1 MPILW
6 QPIHQRHKY
15 RRKPPQTIQIMNVL
29 NTLPNAN
36 KLHVAPL
43 GKTRG
48 NFTQVFGCNSL
59 LTSVSVNLDW
69 LEFMAEI
76 PMGSF
81 IAKPTPEMKYIPYGE
96 SIVFEYLGFGTKIF
110 QCAFNIILHSELVAT
125 LNAFPRGEK
134 VVKSNL
140 VQIQLKNNVLYSTE
154 WLIMVNELLMEL
166 NGVIKSITRLDIAID
181 GLNYINDFLNLY
193 QKQFPYRK
201 KVGMKGKARF
211 NASVFD
217 KKTMMYKSF
226 KIGSGASPK
235 QLSFYCKSSEL
246 EKSNKQYIKDVWD
259 KANIDTQGEVWRAE
273 MRLRN
278 KAIKEIRNFNLE
290 QCINPKYL
298 LSIYKTGVKNFCE
311 FVKIREDKNIS
322 RLETIDL
329 FHFDKLKVTLLDKIP
344 RQITDNIYKAKL
356 SIHQGIADV
365 LRGDIPEGGHITALQ
380 RIKDIIDTYNLSKYY
395 EKRLPEWL
403 TRYQSFKSYDTKP
416 LYKLCEN

>member
-1 MPILW
+1 
-6 QPIHQRHKY
+6 
-15 RRKPPQTIQIMNVL
+15 MNVL
-29 NTLPNAN
+29 QALPKAN
-36 KLHVAPL
+36 KRTVVPI
-43 GKTRG
+43 GKTRD
-48 NFTQVFGCNSL
+48 NFTQVFSYNAVPL
-59 LTSVSVNLDW
+59 SVSVNLDW

-76 PMGSF
+76 PINSF
-81 IAKPTPEMKYIPYGE
+81 IAKPTPEIKFIPYGE
-96 SIVFEYLGFGTKIF
+96 SIVFEYLGYGTKIF
-110 QCAFNIILHSELVAT
+110 QCAFNVIIYGELVAT

-154 WLIMVNELLMEL
+154 WLGVVQEILIEL

-193 QKQFPYRK
+193 QKQFPHRK

-217 KKTMMYKSF
+217 KKTMMYKAF

-235 QLSFYCKSSEL
+235 QITCYCKSGEL
-246 EKSNKQYIKDVWD
+246 EKSNKTYIKDVWE
-259 KANIDTQGEVWRAE
+259 KANINTQGEVWRAE

-278 KAIKEIRNFNLE
+278 KAIKDIRNFSLNK
-290 QCINPKYL
+290 CINPNYL
-298 LSIYKTGVKNFCE
+298 LAVYKTGVKNFCE
-311 FVKIREDKNIS
+311 FVEVRNDKNIS
-322 RLETIDL
+322 RLKPIDL
-329 FHFDKLKVTLLDKIP
+329 FQFDKLHVTLLDKIP

-356 SIHQGIADV
+356 SIHQSVADV
-365 LRGDIPEGGHITALQ
+365 LRGDIPEGGHLTALQ
-380 RIKDIIDTYNLSKYY
+380 RIKDIIDTYNLAKYY